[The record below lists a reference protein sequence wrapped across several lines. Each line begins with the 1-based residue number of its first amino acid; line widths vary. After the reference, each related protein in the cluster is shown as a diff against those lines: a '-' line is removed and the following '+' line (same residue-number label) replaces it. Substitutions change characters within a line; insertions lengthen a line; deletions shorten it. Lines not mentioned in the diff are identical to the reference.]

1 MASGGNGRDVA
12 SERAAA
18 LQRIAGLPARGR
30 VDALL
35 ASADARALV
44 RALPA
49 EQLYATVAEVG
60 LADASELVQLASP
73 EQFQALVDLGAWK
86 KDALDPRGLLEWLR
100 AARGDEPE
108 DFLRKLHG
116 VDLELLEAMLRA
128 FTTVHDLEEN
138 PDPDVQGVT
147 LDSAD
152 GRYRIEMNVEGPEQ
166 AALRTLLLDLMG
178 EDPFAFSRLIDAVRW
193 EFPSELEEIALRF
206 RRARLTD
213 LGFPDP
219 DAAAGLYAA
228 LRLPAAP
235 PQSTAAELVR
245 SAGRRPDYVQAAL
258 EGLDAVEAENAR
270 EELRGVYNAALV
282 ADGADPGDLDAFR
295 ASAERAR
302 DTLGLGLEYLTG
314 GDPRRAP
321 AVVRD
326 TPFRTV
332 FQTGFSLALRLR
344 HRADRL
350 AARPLARL
358 DGEWMLWPEQAS
370 TVIALRRARP
380 MRALPVEGAEPV
392 PFRSLAEIRVAEEE
406 LARAE
411 QQQALLA
418 ALLGGTEERARA
430 AVDALGAA
438 WPAGGTPAVL
448 ATAVAHALLE
458 GAARVAPV
466 PAARTV
472 ELGRAFL
479 VPGPA
484 PTVRPEAVARANS
497 VLQGVVPGSETERL
511 VRAVLDR
518 LSDQLGKA
526 LLSGPLPVEV
536 QTTLPWSAGL

>member
-12 SERAAA
+12 AERAAA
-18 LQRIAGLPARGR
+18 LQRISGLPARAR
-30 VDALL
+30 LDALL
-35 ASADARALV
+35 ASADAPALV

-73 EQFQALVDLGAWK
+73 EQFQSLVDLGAWK
-86 KDALDPRGLLEWLR
+86 KDALDPHGLLEWLR

-108 DFLRKLHG
+108 DFLTKLHG

-138 PDPDVQGVT
+138 PDPDVHGVT

-152 GRYRIEMNVEGPEQ
+152 RRYRVEMNVEGPEQ

-178 EDPFAFSRLIDAVRW
+178 EDPLAFSRLIEAVRW

-206 RRARLTD
+206 RRARLSD

-228 LRLPAAP
+228 VRLPASAP
-235 PQSTAAELVR
+235 RSTAAELVR
-245 SAGRRPDYVQAAL
+245 SAGRPPDFVQAAL

-282 ADGADPGDLDAFR
+282 SDGADPGDLDAFR

-314 GDPRRAP
+314 GDPRRGP
-321 AVVRD
+321 AVVRE

-344 HRADRL
+344 HRANRL

-358 DGEWMLWPEQAS
+358 DGEWMLWPEQGS
-370 TVIALRRARP
+370 TVTALRRARP

-392 PFRSLAEIRVAEEE
+392 PFRSLAEIRQAEEE
-406 LARAE
+406 LGRAE

-448 ATAVAHALLE
+448 AAAVAHALLD
-458 GAARVAPV
+458 GAPRVAPV
-466 PAARTV
+466 PAARTM

-479 VPGPA
+479 VPGPT
-484 PTVRPEAVARANS
+484 PTVRPEAVARAAA
-497 VLQGVVPGSETERL
+497 VLQGLVAGAETERL
-511 VRAVLDR
+511 VRAVLER

-526 LLSGPLPVEV
+526 LLAAPLPVEV

>member
-18 LQRIAGLPARGR
+18 LQRIAGLPARAR
-30 VDALL
+30 LDALL

-60 LADASELVQLASP
+60 LADASELVQLASL
-73 EQFQALVDLGAWK
+73 EQFQSLVDLGAWK
-86 KDALDPRGLLEWLR
+86 KDALDPHGLLEWLG

-116 VDLELLEAMLRA
+116 VDLELLEALLRA
-128 FTTVHDLEEN
+128 FTTVHDLEDN
-138 PDPDVQGVT
+138 PDPDVHGVT

-152 GRYRIEMNVEGPEQ
+152 GRYRVEMNVEGPEL

-178 EDPFAFSRLIDAVRW
+178 EDPLAFSRLIEAVRW

-206 RRARLTD
+206 RRARLSD

-219 DAAAGLYAA
+219 DAAAGLYSAI
-228 LRLPAAP
+228 RLPATP
-235 PQSTAAELVR
+235 PQSSAAELVR
-245 SAGRRPDYVQAAL
+245 TAGRRPDYVQAAL

-282 ADGADPGDLDAFR
+282 SDGADPGDLDAFR

-321 AVVRD
+321 AVVRE

-370 TVIALRRARP
+370 TVTALRRARP

-392 PFRSLAEIRVAEEE
+392 PFRSLAEIRQAEEE

-411 QQQALLA
+411 GQQALLA

-430 AVDALGAA
+430 AVDALGPA

-448 ATAVAHALLE
+448 AVAVAHVLLD
-458 GAARVAPV
+458 GVARVAPV
-466 PAARTV
+466 PAGRTV

-479 VPGPA
+479 VPGPT
-484 PTVRPEAVARANS
+484 PTVRPEAVARAAA
-497 VLQGVVPGSETERL
+497 VLQGIVPGAETERL

-518 LSDQLGKA
+518 LADQLGRA
-526 LLSGPLPVEV
+526 LLSGSLPVEV
-536 QTTLPWSAGL
+536 QTTLPWSSGL